1 MSFIAN
7 AFNALQLAG
16 TNLWL
21 CDCGTELETISV
33 APRITF
39 LNMKK
44 KKKNPHASHLDIGH
58 PVFVLVYREVGLC
71 YCGGERKSASCVNEI
86 ISFAPGSEW

>member
-44 KKKNPHASHLDIGH
+44 KKKIPTRLT
-58 PVFVLVYREVGLC
+58 LT
-71 YCGGERKSASCVNEI
+71 
-86 ISFAPGSEW
+86 